1 MKPAGPTEVAHHV
14 ARNAFPDQDGDK
26 YGLPDSPQLRN
37 PTSIGARMRARALS
51 RILICRTDNLGDV
64 VLTLPLAGYLKQ
76 VLPGVQIDFLCRG
89 YAAPLV
95 LQCRHVD
102 QVLVLEELADPAR
115 RFADEG
121 YDAVIFAFPN
131 RRLAQAA
138 RRARIAHR
146 VGTSHRFYHWF
157 TCNRLAHFSR
167 ARSSLH
173 EAQLNFELLRPLGID
188 YVPARDDIGALYG
201 LAAPQLAA
209 VEALR
214 ENGWFNVVLHP
225 KSNGNG
231 REWPLAHY
239 AALARR
245 LQSVPGVRIWVTGSA
260 AEGEL
265 LEREIGALF
274 AMPHVR
280 NLCGRFDL
288 AGLTAL
294 IGSADGL
301 VASGTGP
308 LHIAAA
314 LGRPALGLFP
324 PNAPI
329 HAGRWG
335 ALGARAQ
342 SLCAER
348 RCDTCTGNA
357 GCTCMHA
364 IGVEAVAATV
374 LGWREDYLKQL
385 GKPPPL
391 HTLAALS
398 QA

>member
-1 MKPAGPTEVAHHV
+1 MKPVGPHHRHHNDPHDREAHEAHEAHEALQSDH
-14 ARNAFPDQDGDK
+14 ARPPAP
-26 YGLPDSPQLRN
+26 
-37 PTSIGARMRARALS
+37 ALS
-51 RILICRTDNLGDV
+51 RILICRSDNLGDV

-76 VLPGVQIDFLCRG
+76 VLPGVQVDFLCRG

-95 LQCRHVD
+95 RQCRHVD
-102 QVLVLEELADPAR
+102 QVLVLEELTDPAR
-115 RFADEG
+115 RFADEA

-138 RRARIAHR
+138 RRARIAQR
-146 VGTSHRFYHWF
+146 VGTSHRFYHWY

-167 ARSSLH
+167 VRSLLH
-173 EAQLNFELLRPLGID
+173 EAQLNFELLRPLGIVH
-188 YVPARDDIGALYG
+188 VPELGDIGALYG
-201 LAAPQLAA
+201 LAAPRLAA
-209 VEALR
+209 VDALR
-214 ENGWFNVVLHP
+214 ESGSFNVVLHP

-239 AALARR
+239 AALALR
-245 LQSVPGVRIWVTGSA
+245 LQSVPGARVWVTGSA

-324 PNAPI
+324 PIAPI
-329 HAGRWG
+329 HVGRWG
-335 ALGARAQ
+335 ALGPRAQ

-348 RCDTCTGNA
+348 RCATCTGNA
-357 GCTCMHA
+357 SCTCMHA
-364 IGVEAVAATV
+364 ISVDAVAAAV
-374 LGWREDYLKQL
+374 LGWREDHLKQL
-385 GKPPPL
+385 DKP
-391 HTLAALS
+391 AALPP
-398 QA
+398 QTALIAP